1 MSVKVDQT
9 SAIDIQSIKMTAASS
24 SSGASTTSSPKVSLF
39 AAKSGYVIPKNKLLG
54 SLVSIVKG
62 GKKPG
67 SKDAV
72 NGQSTNQEQVQR
84 KTKWGPDLA
93 QDASVKR
100 GRALAYQ
107 IRVDQIVQQLE
118 LGIPEPGRD
127 RDSHGSHELEDP
139 KSSIPQIHTKVKL
152 LTLRSWNLKNRKL

>member
-9 SAIDIQSIKMTAASS
+9 SAVELQSIKMTATSSS
-24 SSGASTTSSPKVSLF
+24 SSGSTTSGPKVSLF
-39 AAKSGYVIPKNKLLG
+39 AAKSGFVIPKNKLLG

-72 NGQSTNQEQVQR
+72 NGESTNQEQVQR
-84 KTKWGPDLA
+84 KTKWGPDLT

-107 IRVDQIVQQLE
+107 VNFWNS
-118 LGIPEPGRD
+118 
-127 RDSHGSHELEDP
+127 SHVICSFLSYSFEDYNP
-139 KSSIPQIHTKVKL
+139 LI
-152 LTLRSWNLKNRKL
+152 

>member
-107 IRVDQIVQQLE
+107 VK
-118 LGIPEPGRD
+118 LGIHRM
-127 RDSHGSHELEDP
+127 
-139 KSSIPQIHTKVKL
+139 
-152 LTLRSWNLKNRKL
+152 